1 MKQKIKN
8 ILRRVKNRLA
18 GGLLPA
24 IIYLAVRILH
34 ATMRIR
40 IISAEVPQ
48 AFHVRGDGL
57 IVVCWHSRLL
67 MTPFAY
73 KGRGVHVLVSSHGD
87 GEIIANVFKCFNIK
101 LVRGSS
107 SKKGSKALIQLVRL
121 ARKNCDLAIT
131 PDGPRGPAEIV
142 KSGVAQLARMTG
154 RPVVPLAFSCSKA
167 KRFRSW
173 DRFLL
178 PYPFSSGVFIWGE
191 PLYYLEGEE
200 LEAFRLR
207 IEHALR
213 ETTLR
218 ADEIAGSKFQVQDNG
233 LTER

>member
-1 MKQKIKN
+1 MKQNIKE
-8 ILRRVKNRLA
+8 IWRRVKNREA
-18 GGLLPA
+18 ARILPSL
-24 IIYLAVRILH
+24 IYLAIRILH

-40 IISAEVPQ
+40 IIRAEVPQ
-48 AFHVRGDGL
+48 AFHLRGEGL
-57 IVVCWHSRLL
+57 IIVCWHSRLL
-67 MTPFAY
+67 MSPFVY

-87 GEIIANVFKCFNIK
+87 GEIIANVFKLFNIK

-107 SKKGSKALIQLVRL
+107 SKKGSKALMELVRL

-131 PDGPRGPAEIV
+131 PDGPRGPAEMV
-142 KSGVAQLARMTG
+142 KPGVAQLARMTG

-178 PYPFSSGVFIWGE
+178 PYPFSSGIFIWGE
-191 PLYYLEGEE
+191 PLYYRAGEE

-207 IEHALR
+207 IENALR

-218 ADEIAGSKFQVQDNG
+218 ADELAGQ
-233 LTER
+233 

>member
-1 MKQKIKN
+1 MKPKIKD
-8 ILRRVKNRLA
+8 ILRRVKNRQA
-18 GGLLPA
+18 ARLLPSL
-24 IIYLAVRILH
+24 IYLAIRILY

-48 AFHVRGDGL
+48 AFHLRGEGTI
-57 IVVCWHSRLL
+57 IVFWHSRLL
-67 MTPFAY
+67 MSHFAY
-73 KGRGVHVLVSSHGD
+73 KGRGAHALVSSHED
-87 GEIIANVFKCFNIK
+87 GEIIANVFKLFNIK

-107 SKKGSKALIQLVRL
+107 SRKGTKALIQLVRL
-121 ARKNCDLAIT
+121 ARNNCDLGIT
-131 PDGPRGPAEIV
+131 PDGPRGPAETV
-142 KSGVAQLARMTG
+142 KPGVAQLARMTG
-154 RPVVPLAFSCSKA
+154 RPVVPLAFSCSKC

-191 PLYYLEGEE
+191 PLYYQAGEE

-218 ADEIAGSKFQVQDNG
+218 ADELAGQ
-233 LTER
+233 